1 MAAVNAD
8 IHAEASKGRAMSPA
22 VHRLHAERKAYDAR
36 AKRGLTVFESADQ
49 AEPLAAYARL
59 MAAGDYQYAEK
70 DNDRAIIQKA
80 WNTTSPTQGADLV
93 PDEYILPVIRLVE
106 EYGAYRKVHAPQ
118 RVNGTDIIGV
128 KRVTGTTMYYPGE
141 GQTITESSGTTQPVR
156 IATKDGFGLT
166 NATLTQIE
174 ASAVSIADYIATEFA
189 LTLQQDED
197 EKCLNGDGTSTDAGY
212 TGWVTAMN
220 AVASNGMIFS
230 ASGNLFSEFTN
241 DDIVG
246 TMSLLPKYALESPNC
261 AWLMNSAVYFN
272 PVFRK
277 AIGLGGTT
285 PDALFSGPTRYQ
297 LMGKPVVF
305 AQQLPGAQ
313 ADNTIFALVGD
324 FSRGA
329 LFGEANNGFAISMSE
344 HHKWAE
350 GMISWRVRKRW
361 GFTVHAP
368 GVASTIQSGPVAA
381 LKSIT

>member
-1 MAAVNAD
+1 MT
-8 IHAEASKGRAMSPA
+8 PA
-22 VHRLHAERKAYDAR
+22 NLRRIAERKDYDRR
-36 AKRGLTVFESADQ
+36 AKKGQTVFECADQ

-59 MAAGDYQYAEK
+59 MAAGNYAYAEK
-70 DNDRAIIQKA
+70 ANDTAIIQKA

-106 EYGAYRKVHAPQ
+106 EYGAYRKAHAPQ
-118 RVNGTDIIGV
+118 KVTGTDIIAT

-141 GQTITESSGTTQPVR
+141 GVAATESSGTTQPVR
-156 IATKDGFGLT
+156 TVTKDGYGLT

-174 ASAVSIADYIATEFA
+174 ASAVSIADFIAQEFA
-189 LTLQQDED
+189 LTIQQDED
-197 EKCLNGDGTSTDAGY
+197 EKCLNGDGTSADAGF

-220 AVASNGMIFS
+220 AVASNGMIYS

-246 TMSLLPKYALESPNC
+246 TFSLLPSYAQNSPNC
-261 AWLMNSAVYFN
+261 VWLMNSAVFFN
-272 PVFRK
+272 PVWRK

-285 PDALFSGPTRYQ
+285 PDALLNGPSRYQ
-297 LMGKPVVF
+297 LMGKPVIF
-305 AQQLPGAQ
+305 AQQMPGAQ

-329 LFGEANNGFAISMSE
+329 VFGEATSGFSISMSE

-381 LKSIT
+381 LKSTN